1 MARGGFSDFIQ
12 AFNQG
17 FDTVNK
23 VGKDIAIAKLS
34 GEKETPVYTDGQGQ
48 ELEAIAN
55 AKDENGQ
62 PYYTVEATPDGKYT
76 VNPNFKGTDGA
87 AASPAT
93 IAASGVS
100 YLGKTY
106 DKPLTDT
113 GRSAAKQLAMAGV
126 MDQFGDTEGGLRFRD
141 SANRLQR
148 DEKNDSQNDQR
159 FAWDKSRNERDIRQG
174 DQAEKDQ
181 GVMRDVD
188 QQTADWFKGKLQN
201 PDGTQRA
208 ATVDDHLAASQ
219 FRAAKL
225 TEAGKVG
232 EAGKVISE
240 HNAQAL
246 VKIQL
251 DSAQRDQDLA
261 KTAAAL
267 SAGDLGAVK
276 DFYNKYVPDGAHVTN
291 VTRDATGHI
300 KIERETMD
308 GSKMPPTIMK
318 DTGQM
323 VSALAAFKD
332 PMALYNWSQNEFRNN
347 LALRADSRAGAA
359 EGRAQAEFDSK
370 GSVRDAAEAEADLR
384 LKIANADD
392 STPEGRAEIQRI
404 QSKLLALKTGTRGA
418 MAGHDPADIVKARTL
433 VTQGV
438 YPSEGEALDALVSK
452 PDKLYQTYK
461 DAAMKTTMNADA
473 SIESAKKMMA
483 DDGWVRGSSGTW
495 KRAGSGGAAKPATQA
510 DAETQAKAAIA
521 GGADKAKVNERL
533 KSMGFKPIE

>member
-1 MARGGFSDFIQ
+1 MGW
-12 AFNQG
+12 
-17 FDTVNK
+17 
-23 VGKDIAIAKLS
+23 
-34 GEKETPVYTDGQGQ
+34 
-48 ELEAIAN
+48 
-55 AKDENGQ
+55 
-62 PYYTVEATPDGKYT
+62 
-76 VNPNFKGTDGA
+76 
-87 AASPAT
+87 
-93 IAASGVS
+93 ASGFESGVNS
-100 YLGKTY
+100 ASKLIQIYQ
-106 DKPLTDT
+106 
-113 GRSAAKQLAMAGV
+113 AAKQQQELSGIADAKPENSTGFTAQQGSDLQAAADSGQYDIGFDEGKGAYTVTPKSDPSQVGVIAKQGVTDFLGNRTTTMDPAQVDSARQRAMAGV
-126 MDQFGDTEGGLRFRD
+126 LMKTDPVTGIRLMREAKLDDQNE
-141 SANRLQR
+141 
-148 DEKNDSQNDQR
+148 QR
-159 FAWDKSRNERDIRQG
+159 FAWDKSRNEREIRQG

-181 GVMRDVD
+181 GIIRDVD
-188 QQTADWFKGKLQN
+188 QQTADWFKNRLTGDDGK
-201 PDGTQRA
+201 QRA

-219 FRAAKL
+219 FRAGKL
-225 TEAGKVG
+225 TEAGKVQ
-232 EAGKVISE
+232 EAGKVIAD

-267 SAGDLGAVK
+267 NAGDLGAVK
-276 DFYNKYVPDGAHVTN
+276 DFYNKYVPDGARVTN

-300 KIERETMD
+300 NIERETMD
-308 GSKMPPTIMK
+308 GRKMPPTVMK

-323 VSALAAFKD
+323 VSALASFKD

-392 STPEGRAEIQRI
+392 STPEGKAEIQRT
-404 QSKLLALKTGTRGA
+404 QAKLLALKTGMRGA

-433 VTQGV
+433 VAQGV

-483 DDGWVRGSSGTW
+483 DDGWVRSSSGTW
-495 KRAGSGGAAKPATQA
+495 KRAGGATSKIESDPKALAIRDDKTLSLDQKRAK
-510 DAETQAKAAIA
+510 
-521 GGADKAKVNERL
+521 L
-533 KSMGFKPIE
+533 KELGYQ

>member
-1 MARGGFSDFIQ
+1 MPRGGFSDFIH

-17 FDTVNK
+17 FDAANK
-23 VGKDIAIAKLS
+23 VGKDFAIAKLS
-34 GEKETPVYTDGQGQ
+34 NEKETPVYTEGQGQ

-62 PYYTVEATPDGKYT
+62 PYYALDATPDGKYT
-76 VNPNFKGTDGA
+76 VTPNFKGVDGA
-87 AASPAT
+87 SATPAT

-106 DKPLTDT
+106 DKPLTDS
-113 GRSAAKQLAMAGV
+113 GRSAAKQLAMAGI
-126 MDQFGDTEGGLRFRD
+126 MDQFGDAEGGMRFRD
-141 SANRLQR
+141 SANRMQR
-148 DEKNDSQNDQR
+148 EEKADAQNDQR
-159 FAWDKSRNERDIRQG
+159 FAWDKARNERDIRQG

-181 GVMRDVD
+181 GILRDVD
-188 QQTADWFKGKLQN
+188 QQTADWFKGRLKN
-201 PDGTQRA
+201 ADGTDRA

-225 TEAGKVG
+225 TEAGKVS
-232 EAGKVISE
+232 EAGKVIAD

-267 SAGDLGAVK
+267 NAGDLGAVK
-276 DFYNKYVPDGAHVTN
+276 DFYNKYVPDGARVTN

-300 KIERETMD
+300 NIERETMD
-308 GSKMPPTIMK
+308 GRKMPPTVMK

-323 VSALAAFKD
+323 VSALASFKD
-332 PMALYNWSQNEFRNN
+332 PMSLYNWSQNEFRNN
-347 LALRADSRAGAA
+347 LALRADARAGAA

-370 GSVRDAAEAEADLR
+370 GSMRDAAEAEADLR

-392 STPEGRAEIQRI
+392 STPEGRAEIQRT

-418 MAGHDPADIVKARTL
+418 LAGHDPADIVKARTL
-433 VTQGV
+433 VAQGV

-461 DAAMKTTMNADA
+461 DAAMKTTRNADK

-483 DDGWVRGSSGTW
+483 DDGWVRSSSGTW
-495 KRAGSGGAAKPATQA
+495 KRSGGVAGAKPATQA

-521 GGADKAKVNERL
+521 NGADKDKVNERL
-533 KSMGFKPIE
+533 KSMGFKPID

>member
-17 FDTVNK
+17 FDTANK
-23 VGKDIAIAKLS
+23 VGKDFSIAKLS
-34 GEKETPVYTDGQGQ
+34 REQESPVFTEGQGQ
-48 ELEAIAN
+48 ELDAIAN

-62 PYYTVEATPDGKYT
+62 PYYTLEATPDGKYT
-76 VNPNFKGTDGA
+76 VNPNFKGVDGGA
-87 AASPAT
+87 PTAAT
-93 IAASGVS
+93 IAGSGVS

-106 DKPLTDT
+106 EKPLTDT
-113 GRSAAKQLAMAGV
+113 GRSAAKQLAMAGL
-126 MDQFGDTEGGLRFRD
+126 MDQFGDTEGGMRMRD

-148 DEKNDSQNDQR
+148 DEKNDAQNDQR
-159 FAWDKSRNERDIRQG
+159 FTWDKARNERDIRQG

-181 GVMRDVD
+181 GTMRDVD
-188 QQTADWFKGKLQN
+188 QQTADWFKGRLQG
-201 PDGTQRA
+201 PDGVQRS
-208 ATVDDHLAASQ
+208 ATVEDHLAASQ

-291 VTRDATGHI
+291 VTRDGTGHI
-300 KIERETMD
+300 NIERETMD
-308 GSKMPPTIMK
+308 GRKMPPTVMK

-323 VSALAAFKD
+323 VAALAAFKD

-347 LALRADSRAGAA
+347 LALRQDSREGARLGIAQEAAATNKKDTQALRDAGVAYEKARQTGDNAGMQAATLAIIQAGGTSPGAA
-359 EGRAQAEFDSK
+359 ATNAPAEVKLAQAMVQAGMAPDMRTGLEMAISK
-370 GSVRDAAEAEADLR
+370 KGMSGDEVHNGFVQAGIKNMIPAADAVAKAD
-384 LKIANADD
+384 
-392 STPEGRAEIQRI
+392 E
-404 QSKLLALKTGTRGA
+404 
-418 MAGHDPADIVKARTL
+418 
-433 VTQGV
+433 
-438 YPSEGEALDALVSK
+438 
-452 PDKLYQTYK
+452 
-461 DAAMKTTMNADA
+461 AMKAMGYSKSNGRWSA
-473 SIESAKKMMA
+473 SQSAP
-483 DDGWVRGSSGTW
+483 
-495 KRAGSGGAAKPATQA
+495 AAKPSTQS

-533 KSMGFKPIE
+533 KSMGFKPVE